1 VTAIDWAI
9 VAFAVILVP
18 LGWRQGLLVGV
29 LTLAGFAAGA
39 LIGSR
44 LGPLLLPDGSESPYA
59 PATAL
64 LGGLLIGGIL
74 AVLLEGVGQA
84 LRDRFVHG
92 GARLVVDS
100 IGGAL
105 VMALLA
111 LSISWVIGAVVLN
124 APALK
129 RYRDDVQRSE
139 ILAALYGSVPPSG
152 PILNVLNRID
162 PTPALKGP
170 SAEVAPPDARILD
183 DPDMQAASESAV
195 HVLGSACGLNV
206 SGSGWTA
213 APGLVVTNAH
223 VVAGEDD
230 TRVETRDGA
239 SLDAYAVLYKP
250 RDDLAILAVPGL
262 GTEPLELAA
271 DPRRGT
277 PGAVI
282 GFPGAG
288 EFSSVPARLGTTGT
302 VTSQDSY
309 GRGPID
315 RLMTSF
321 RGEVV
326 SGNSGGP
333 VIGVDGD
340 VLTTVFASTLDTS
353 EPQGLGVPNEIV
365 ADDLASVGPGS
376 AEVDTGPCA

>member
-1 VTAIDWAI
+1 MTPIDWAI
-9 VAFAVILVP
+9 VAFAVLLIP

-44 LGPLLLPDGSESPYA
+44 LGPLLLPEGSESPYA

-84 LRDRFVHG
+84 LRDRFIDR
-92 GARLVVDS
+92 GARHVVDA
-100 IGGAL
+100 IGGVI
-105 VMALLA
+105 VMTALA
-111 LSISWVIGAVVLN
+111 LSVSWLIGAVVLN
-124 APALK
+124 APAMK
-129 RYRDDVQRSE
+129 RYRDDVQRSQ
-139 ILAALYGSVPPSG
+139 ILAAMYDSVPPSG
-152 PILNVLNRID
+152 PLLNVLNRID

-170 SAEVAPPDARILD
+170 TADVAPPEKGILAE
-183 DPDMQAASESAV
+183 PELQAASQSAV

-213 APGLVVTNAH
+213 ADELVVTNAH
-223 VVAGEDD
+223 VIAGEDD

-239 SLDAYAVLYKP
+239 SLDAFAVLYRP
-250 RDDLAILAVPGL
+250 RDDLAILRVPGL
-262 GTEPLELAA
+262 ATEPLELAD
-271 DPRRGT
+271 DPRPGT

-288 EFSSVPARLGTTGT
+288 EFSASAARLGTTGN

-309 GRGPID
+309 GVGPIE

-333 VIGVDGD
+333 VIGADGA

-353 EPQGLGVPNEIV
+353 TPQGLGVPNEIV
-365 ADDLASVGPGS
+365 GDKLASIGASDG
-376 AEVDTGPCA
+376 EVDTGPCA

>member
-1 VTAIDWAI
+1 MTPIDWAI
-9 VAFAVILVP
+9 VAFAVLLIP
-18 LGWRQGLLVGV
+18 FGWRQGLLVGV
-29 LTLAGFAAGA
+29 LALAGFAAGA

-74 AVLLEGVGQA
+74 AVLLEGVGQS
-84 LRDRFVHG
+84 LRDRFIDR
-92 GARLVVDS
+92 GARHVVDAV
-100 IGGAL
+100 GGVI
-105 VMALLA
+105 VMAALA

-129 RYRDDVQRSE
+129 RYRDDIQRSQ
-139 ILAALYGSVPPSG
+139 ILAAMYDSVPPSG
-152 PILNVLNRID
+152 PLLNVLNRID

-170 SAEVAPPDARILD
+170 TADVAMPDQGILGE
-183 DPDMQAASESAV
+183 PELQAASRSAV

-213 APGLVVTNAH
+213 APELVVTNAH
-223 VVAGEDD
+223 VVAGADD

-239 SLDAYAVLYKP
+239 SLDAIAVLYRP
-250 RDDLAILAVPGL
+250 RDDLAILRVPGL
-262 GTEPLELAA
+262 ATEPLELAN
-271 DPRRGT
+271 DPRSGT

-288 EFSSVPARLGTTGT
+288 NFSAAPARLGTTGT

-309 GRGPID
+309 GVGPIE

-321 RGEVV
+321 RGEVI

-333 VIGVDGD
+333 VIGADGE

-353 EPQGLGVPNEIV
+353 TPQGLGVPNKIV
-365 ADDLASVGPGS
+365 AGKLSTVGADSG
-376 AEVDTGPCA
+376 EVETGPCV